1 MPREPDYEVGY
12 KKPPEHTR
20 FKKGQSGNPRA
31 RPKASK
37 SLAALLTEILD
48 EKVTIMEN
56 GKRRRIASRE
66 VFVKQLVDRTVLGD
80 PKAMPAFLR
89 LMDDIDRE
97 KKQGVR
103 PVRVI
108 LRPDLEPAWKKA
120 KKDPGHMP

>member
-1 MPREPDYEVGY
+1 MPPDPDYEIGY

-20 FKKGQSGNPRA
+20 FQKGQSGNPRA

-37 SLAALLTEILD
+37 DLAAVLTEILD

-80 PKAMPAFLR
+80 PKAMGPFLR
-89 LMDDIDRE
+89 LMDEIDRE
-97 KKQGVR
+97 KKHGVR
-103 PVRVI
+103 PGRVI
-108 LRPDLEPAWKKA
+108 LRPDLEPAWKKDRA
-120 KKDPGHMP
+120 HKP

>member
-1 MPREPDYEVGY
+1 MPPDPDYEIGY

-37 SLAALLTEILD
+37 DPAALLTEILD

-89 LMDDIDRE
+89 LVDDIDRE